1 MTAAQ
6 TAVFGDFFND
16 VEMFAEAERSYAMAG
31 AHPEV
36 KDIAKYL
43 APSNQEQG
51 VVTVVSALLDAQ
63 A

>member
-1 MTAAQ
+1 MTPTTQPWA
-6 TAVFGDFFND
+6 
-16 VEMFAEAERSYAMAG
+16 AERSYAMVG

-36 KDIAKYL
+36 KELAKYL